1 MLICCWSP
9 KGGTGTSVVAAGV
22 ACLRSQERPTL
33 LVDLGGDL
41 SLLFQPQTSPPAM
54 GLDDWL
60 ACSEPPPPDALARLE
75 HPVSGGV
82 LSLLATAARGEWE
95 SDTHVCGSPDH
106 RRDPSSVAGARPD
119 LRCAPVGDVESRTA
133 ELVDIL
139 TSESRDVVVDAGPA
153 ARRGDP
159 ALSHLWRALQARA
172 DLVLLVVRP
181 CVIALRRALD
191 STVDSTGVVV
201 VREEGRSLDS
211 RDVAEVL
218 DLPVLA
224 EIPVDPSIALAVD
237 AGLFASRPPRKLLRA
252 LRSLS

>member
-9 KGGTGTSVVAAGV
+9 KGGTGTTVVAAGV
-22 ACLRSQERPTL
+22 ACLRSESKPTL
-33 LVDLGGDL
+33 LVDLGGDM
-41 SLLFQPQTSPPAM
+41 SLLFQSETSPPAV

-60 ACSEPPPPDALARLE
+60 ACAEPPPPDALARLE

-82 LSLLATAARGEWE
+82 ISLLTTVASRQRVRDTDAPRSPDRRRDRSVVPGADSPAARVSGR
-95 SDTHVCGSPDH
+95 H
-106 RRDPSSVAGARPD
+106 
-119 LRCAPVGDVESRTA
+119 LESRTA

-139 TSESRDVVVDAGPA
+139 ASESRDVVVDAGPA
-153 ARRGDP
+153 ARAGDS
-159 ALSHLWRALQARA
+159 ALSQLWSALQPRA

-191 STVDSTGVVV
+191 SAVESTGVVV
-201 VREEGRSLDS
+201 VRDEGRSLDS

-218 DLPVLA
+218 GLPVLA
-224 EIPVDPSIALAVD
+224 EIPVDPSIAVAVD
-237 AGLFASRPPRKLLRA
+237 AGLFSSRPPRKLLRA